1 MASMKKGKAPRKICR
16 TVLNQST
23 KVRLSETNL
32 YVLLTMFVVYNNLKW
47 GSAIFLQAIDIDSKE
62 DKFIFGA
69 DDAILPD
76 SPNKSSGN
84 GWASWK

>member
-1 MASMKKGKAPRKICR
+1 MAQMKKVKTPRKICR

-32 YVLLTMFVVYNNLKW
+32 YVLLSMFVVYNKKDKDPPFFA
-47 GSAIFLQAIDIDSKE
+47 GHCIDSKA
-62 DKFIFGA
+62 DKIIFGA
-69 DDAILPD
+69 EDAILPD

-84 GWASWK
+84 G